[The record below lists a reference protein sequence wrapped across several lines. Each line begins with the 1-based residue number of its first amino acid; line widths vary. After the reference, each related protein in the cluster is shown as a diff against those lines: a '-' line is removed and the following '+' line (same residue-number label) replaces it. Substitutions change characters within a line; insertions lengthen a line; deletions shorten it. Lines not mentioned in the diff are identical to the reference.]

1 MEYGGKAKL
10 GGGQEEVGIAK
21 CVVGSSWCQLGA
33 GEQRARMDT
42 PGLVSQVFSYQF
54 YNIHSF
60 ALSIL

>member
-33 GEQRARMDT
+33 GEQRAWMGT
-42 PGLVSQVFSYQF
+42 PGLVSQVFSYHF

-60 ALSIL
+60 ALSVL